1 MASTASTSLRLE
13 LMATGENDT
22 TWGTKNNTNLGMLEN
37 AIAGTTAISTTGGTT
52 TLTNVDY
59 TDDQAKKAVL
69 DVSGVLVSNATI
81 VIPNASRLYRVF
93 NRTTGSFTL
102 TIKTASG
109 SGILVTQSTVAEI
122 YCNASD
128 VVRYTSPITDYT
140 TGAPATSSGAAASSV
155 SVTPA
160 GNLSSSNAQAALAE
174 LQGDIDTINTA
185 LVASYQPLDADLT
198 AIAAVTT
205 AAYGRNILTYASEA
219 AFKAG
224 VNLEASTD
232 FYAPGGTDVAVAD
245 GGTGASTATAGF
257 NALSPTTTRG
267 DLITRDASNNVRL
280 AVGAANRVLRSDGTD
295 PSWGQIVNSD
305 ITDATIAHGK
315 LASAVTASQA
325 VMETGTATD
334 SFVSPGRQ
342 HFHVGHPKAGGNF
355 DGSGTPAFR
364 SGDYGMGG
372 ITDNGT
378 GDYTLALDTAFANTN
393 YWLTAW
399 CRSNAATPNT
409 LGVSA
414 GSAGT
419 KTTSSMQVFTGLTS
433 GSSGQ
438 ANDSSE
444 VGISF
449 WGDYA

>member
-37 AIAGTTAISTTGGTT
+37 AVAGTTAISTTGGTT

-155 SVTPA
+155 SVTPT
-160 GNLSSSNAQAALAE
+160 GNLSSTNAQAALAE

-280 AVGAANRVLRSDGTD
+280 AVGAANRVLRSNGTD
-295 PSWGQIVNSD
+295 PSWGQVVNDD
-305 ITDATIAHGK
+305 ITDAL
-315 LASAVTASQA
+315 LAVAEQV
-325 VMETGTATD
+325 E
-334 SFVSPGRQ
+334 PGRE
-342 HFHVGHPKAGGNF
+342 A
-355 DGSGTPAFR
+355 R
-364 SGDYGMGG
+364 SSSPQRRIRRTHRGIPGRLFETTHRRANGMCLF
-372 ITDNGT
+372 ICPHI
-378 GDYTLALDTAFANTN
+378 LMII
-393 YWLTAW
+393 
-399 CRSNAATPNT
+399 P
-409 LGVSA
+409 
-414 GSAGT
+414 
-419 KTTSSMQVFTGLTS
+419 
-433 GSSGQ
+433 
-438 ANDSSE
+438 
-444 VGISF
+444 
-449 WGDYA
+449 